1 MSDSDLV
8 QQGKEGHRVREKYKP
23 NNVYD
28 LVKIKPK
35 HVNSKK
41 IFYNEKLKTQLII
54 CYLC

>member
-41 IFYNEKLKTQLII
+41 FFYNEKLKTQLII